1 MSSSAGLGVRRDGR
15 LQRGQA
21 RRDRTA
27 QERRTTLPLK
37 RIGRLREV
45 AQVAGWLL
53 ADAASFVNGIT
64 VSIDGGE
71 LAGAA

>member
-1 MSSSAGLGVRRDGR
+1 VGG
-15 LQRGQA
+15 
-21 RRDRTA
+21 
-27 QERRTTLPLK
+27 TTLPLK
-37 RIGRLREV
+37 RIGSPRAV

-53 ADAASFVNGIT
+53 SDAASFVNRIT